1 MKKHLLTLVCTTI
14 LSISTFAQS
23 GSGRVS
29 LGTGLLYE
37 NGWDVTLAYEHETK
51 YHNAWEFFGNVYLNG
66 MNVLLASTSALTV
79 FGRTIARMA

>member
-51 YHNAWEFFGNVYLNG
+51 YHNAWEFFGNVYLKCF
-66 MNVLLASTSALTV
+66 LQAHLP
-79 FGRTIARMA
+79 

>member
-37 NGWDVTLAYEHETK
+37 NGWDVTLMSMKPSIITL
-51 YHNAWEFFGNVYLNG
+51 GSSLV
-66 MNVLLASTSALTV
+66 MS
-79 FGRTIARMA
+79 I

>member
-37 NGWDVTLAYEHETK
+37 IGWDVTLLMSMKPSIITL
-51 YHNAWEFFGNVYLNG
+51 GSSLV
-66 MNVLLASTSALTV
+66 MS
-79 FGRTIARMA
+79 I